1 MICRLFRRKPPK
13 EVITPPRPSREA
25 LQEAAELESLKP
37 RVERV
42 VRERDRLLG
51 ENNYAA
57 RIRALYLEGRA

>member
-1 MICRLFRRKPPK
+1 MCRLFRRKPRP
-13 EVITPPRPSREA
+13 ESIGPPRPSDEA
-25 LQEAAELESLKP
+25 LREAAELKTLRP

-57 RIRALYLEGRA
+57 RIAAIYQGER

>member
-1 MICRLFRRKPPK
+1 MICRLFRRKPPPK
-13 EVITPPRPSREA
+13 PVEPPRPSDEA
-25 LQEAAELESLKP
+25 LREAAELERMKP